1 LSAIIFGV
9 LTNAARK
16 SKVGPSKLD
25 PQRRI
30 QQEISNN
37 RRLQMDR
44 AMFPS
49 DSITF
54 KVSTGGNSAES
65 RPVVLS
71 MDRI

>member
-1 LSAIIFGV
+1 
-9 LTNAARK
+9 
-16 SKVGPSKLD
+16 
-25 PQRRI
+25 
-30 QQEISNN
+30 
-37 RRLQMDR
+37 MDR
-44 AMFPS
+44 PLLHS

>member
-1 LSAIIFGV
+1 
-9 LTNAARK
+9 
-16 SKVGPSKLD
+16 
-25 PQRRI
+25 
-30 QQEISNN
+30 
-37 RRLQMDR
+37 MDR

-65 RPVVLS
+65 RPGVLS